1 MTEILPGTP
10 PPGGAAGEP
19 HLGPPVA
26 HRQDDPRPGRPASRL
41 AGLDG
46 IRGIAALFVVLH
58 HCWLRAFPGFPYA
71 PTPLWTGWLAFG
83 HLAVVVFIVLSGFS
97 LALGP
102 ARRDWQLG
110 SMRRFLHRRAWRILP
125 PYWAALVF
133 SLLMAWFVSPQ
144 PGEGAP
150 TGKSVVIFGLL
161 LQDVFGSPTPNG
173 AFWSIAI
180 EAQLYFALPLLLLV
194 RRRAGAAAV
203 LLVVTVP
210 AVAFALLAPLS
221 PVVAM
226 FERFVPQMAVLF
238 TIGVVAARAAVHE
251 SGRRHGRLPWGGL
264 VGLAALP
271 PLVLILVCSRAT
283 IVASFFWIDLM
294 VGPAVALLLVGLA
307 TGRTPI
313 LTRML
318 DVRPVRALG
327 ASSYSLYLVH
337 APIVVAVSLVVV
349 RVVPRGVPMLF
360 ALLATAV
367 PLSVTFAWWF
377 ARVFEL
383 PFQRHRSWSALRA
396 SVRARTDASPVS
408 PAPRVAPE
416 LSD

>member
-1 MTEILPGTP
+1 VTQILPGTP
-10 PPGGAAGEP
+10 QPDGAAGAPDLESP
-19 HLGPPVA
+19 TATGT
-26 HRQDDPRPGRPASRL
+26 PARAAPRL

-58 HCWLRAFPGFPYA
+58 HCWLRAFPGFPYT

-102 ARRDWQLG
+102 ARRNWQLG
-110 SMRRFLHRRAWRILP
+110 SIRRFLHRRAWRILP

-133 SLLMAWFVSPQ
+133 SLLMAWIVVPQ
-144 PGEGAP
+144 PGEGTP

-161 LQDVFGSPTPNG
+161 LQDVFGSPSPNG

-180 EAQLYFALPLLLLV
+180 EAQLYLALPLLLLV
-194 RRRAGAAAV
+194 RRRAGAAVV

-210 AVAFALLAPLS
+210 GVVITVLAPWS

-226 FERFVPQMAVLF
+226 FLRFVPEMAVLF
-238 TIGVVAARAAVHE
+238 TIGVVAARAVVQE
-251 SGRRHGRLPWGGL
+251 PERCSGRLPWGCR

-271 PLVLILVCSRAT
+271 PLLLLLVCDRAV
-283 IVASFFWIDLM
+283 IVANYFWVDII
-294 VGPAVALLLVGLA
+294 VGPSVALLLVGLA
-307 TGRTPI
+307 TGRLPL
-313 LTRML
+313 LTRVL
-318 DVRPVRALG
+318 DIRPVRAIG

-337 APIVVAVSLVVV
+337 APIVVAVGLVVA
-349 RVVPRGVPMLF
+349 RVVPHGVPMLVVLF
-360 ALLATAV
+360 ATAV
-367 PLSVTFAWWF
+367 PLSICFAWWF

-383 PFQRHRSWSALRA
+383 PFQRHRSWSALKA
-396 SVRARTDASPVS
+396 ARRS
-408 PAPRVAPE
+408 
-416 LSD
+416 